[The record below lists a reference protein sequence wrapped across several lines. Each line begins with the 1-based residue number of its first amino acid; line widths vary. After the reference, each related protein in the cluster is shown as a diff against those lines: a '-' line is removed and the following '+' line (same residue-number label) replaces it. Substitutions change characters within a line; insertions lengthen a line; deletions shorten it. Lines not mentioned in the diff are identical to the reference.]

1 MKKLRSLVAA
11 VVAVA
16 CLYTPTAAADPLS
29 VELNALDST
38 IQVDG
43 MAGNQPDG
51 DAADGD
57 QPDDNGV
64 VESDGGALTS
74 GSGEPTVES
83 EGADTVPEGADATP
97 GEGDGAAD
105 DGPTAD
111 TPQAV
116 DWTNAVDNLRLSTQ
130 GLTITPSVPADGE
143 TDADIAGTS
152 VIPEGLNGSGVSRGA
167 ALGGLAESQ
176 PKQQAKEGAAQLPDA
191 IDATLN
197 LTFTLDAAAGDGR
210 TDGSGLG
217 TIVAGD
223 HFSVPMPEGLATAD
237 EGSALDVF
245 ARDTDGNT
253 TTVRVAEAKASDGV
267 LTVTFTEPADAQ
279 AREAVT
285 ASIDVP
291 VTLDAALVKDE
302 ASTIEWTVRT
312 VEDAEGNRQP
322 ETLTLNVPAKA
333 DVLKTLGLVGTQDPE
348 SKENGE
354 SADKTD
360 DASDKVE
367 KPKTISN
374 AAEPLADNA
383 LSSESTYELS
393 GNTSMQ
399 LEVTW
404 CDNNYSGRPKATDM
418 KGYIPQFSSDA
429 GKTWEPLF
437 VAGDNKELALSQD
450 AIDAFHIDLSNPPA
464 WAKPA
469 SVSVNQSALNTYTVS
484 VSGLPES
491 LETTVKYPLD
501 ADGDGVQDTDANG
514 TPQWDE
520 SKTATTTMNFTWQWS
535 DTNTYPNEYQ
545 FGRNDSLTGKESH
558 RYLMLTDTVMFTVDG
573 RIGGESLSSIFKDAQ
588 APYFQFGAQID
599 NQDQGSSTLSDLIAS
614 DGKPT
619 TEWPLILKDKGT
631 TATITGTL
639 PMYDE
644 NGDPIV
650 YYIKYN
656 GPSPDN
662 TGEGAPEYKE
672 GADYF
677 QVSYNNAAS
686 DSHGSATDAVY
697 SGGTMMLRRMGT
709 TTYDATKVWLDN
721 GDQENR
727 PATSFTLWRYARR
740 DGSSAST
747 ASQVQLNALDDS
759 ETETNALE
767 YVSIDV
773 PAKSGETVG
782 GVDNAVDLGAL
793 LEDKYGEEAV
803 QSLPKYDPDGY
814 PYIYALREEGAPKG
828 YEIVYGSVDKDGTTT
843 DTGPNYEKADYA
855 GNSNEREPDGY
866 ADYKKRPSDD
876 PLVYNGGT
884 ITNRITGQTE
894 VSATKTWEISAFQDD
909 LSNVTTT
916 FQLQSRVKGS
926 ADDADWTDVK
936 GDNATH
942 TETGWQSE
950 TLTRTFSGTFPE
962 YNALGEE
969 LEYRWVES
977 DVTIDGQNTGF
988 KRDGKGGG
996 TFTLT
1001 LPVPD
1006 EDEPETL
1013 KFTSTFKAAENEGE
1027 TDAITNTF
1035 ENTTE
1040 EYVEKWWQQ
1049 PDGSMAQI
1057 KPDPNGYPEYPDID
1071 TSGKVAFNLFQDG
1084 VQVGSF
1090 TMDGTSNDPQPIYKE
1105 GTEESGVAEGFDKAT
1120 WAETGSYDVTL
1131 ANLPKYSPEGKRYS
1145 YLVLEEAP
1153 DGWSSRRVYDEE
1165 THTTIVRNAVGP
1177 GEASEIR
1184 AMKQWVDGDDAAH
1197 RLPVVAKLVATSDM
1211 QSQATDPDTG
1221 EPLYS
1226 YQAGE
1231 TVSVYPEDP
1240 AVNEGV
1246 QLTDTFLISADSAW
1260 FTEVYVPI
1268 GYQNYNDFKLVE
1280 VGLLR
1285 PGADPAN
1292 YTNADILPAVDNSE
1306 EAIAAYGDDTV
1317 WANVGWNY
1325 DSTQNTSR
1333 VANDEHVYETSAG
1346 EQDEPQR
1353 NDDLEAV
1360 VASNR
1365 RIGLFDLTVKKD
1377 WKDGGDA
1384 ENRPD
1389 AQLVLSSTEYP
1400 DAFSIDDAGNVWVQ
1414 VSDNRLPVNV
1424 PTGPNDTD
1432 RRQLNATTDNVSLN
1446 DDGGLVMQIDT
1457 SADDDGLYQ
1466 FFGLPKYDAFGAVV
1480 HYDVTEEW
1488 VGDHTGYTS
1497 SKSVG
1502 DYVVGTQHFH
1512 DTQTITFTN
1521 RRTGTRDV
1529 TFYKQWKDFYVNDEL
1544 NQRPDIYLTLYRVTE
1559 ERAADGSITYS
1570 DPEQVPGYVHWLWQ
1584 GTESDNPQYDQ
1595 MSTISGLPAYDGEGR
1610 AYIYYASE
1618 SMAAD
1623 ATSLDYDAVKF
1634 DYGSIDKAK
1643 AEAEQNK
1650 EAYPGG
1656 ENAVRVSSNIESTDP
1671 TQNGADYAIH
1681 EDGTFVNSLT
1691 SKLVARGTK
1700 LWEDVPGNVVQTAD
1714 RSDLPQIT
1722 VYLQRRLP
1730 GEDWPLLKFDV
1741 TADGTWSIVNNGE
1754 GKNPGA
1760 IAWTSDLTYETANQ
1774 YSYTIQYEGPN
1785 TAGQTEGT
1793 PLDRYTDKGEMYEYR
1808 AIEVTWGLLG
1818 QPGGFTAADV
1828 EKTDFSQ
1835 LRDGKESPLPGVV
1848 VIDHGETGSFRLQNT
1863 YDSPTGSLTV
1873 KKLFAG
1879 RDADDLYPS
1888 TTFDVYRYYVNEQG
1902 QKSTAERVATATRTL
1917 TNAELSAATT
1927 DENANPRVTA
1937 SNPAG
1942 NNTAEYTFD
1951 DLDIYAPDGS
1961 YWQYYV
1967 VERAI
1972 GGYTTTVGVG
1982 DLDADRVTNPGTS
1995 RDNPATGTSSPD
2007 LCKGGTP
2014 IIGDD
2019 GTQTY
2024 APIEDTVLG
2033 DNTTPDVTFKNT
2045 YTNELT
2051 SINGAKTWTDYDNI
2065 FNVRPEI
2072 EDFIEDLTFTRKAG
2086 VQTEDVEVTV
2096 KSSAEVDEG
2105 DTTPNLVTYTE
2116 EEDSYNFT
2124 LSNVEKYAPNGQPW
2138 TYTVKE
2144 TSDAFADYYSVV
2156 TGEDLASAG
2165 NANDAFALHN
2175 ALLGKASV
2183 NKSWQNKDGSPDTD
2197 PWGLRPDT
2205 VTMRLQA
2212 RVTLADPD
2220 STAKPGDWDD
2230 AHTVLQQFASEENIE
2245 AQFGANFFEKQV
2257 TSNSNWSTAWSGL
2270 PVLAKALDTGTTPE
2284 GGKLYTIEYRV
2295 VEVAIGGQD
2304 ISDKVNNYT
2313 GGNSKDVYDTGVYP
2327 YQPAQTGWKG
2337 NAQNGWNTAIT
2348 NTLDDTNIAATKTW
2362 SGDQNDNWATRPD
2375 NGSNK
2380 NQWQATFFL
2389 QRSTDGATW
2398 EWVVE
2403 AGANSATSAT
2413 SPGVVSVTIT
2423 DQNTSN
2429 SQTATWEHLPRAN
2442 EQGVAYRY
2450 RVVEQ
2455 VPGSYDVIGAEQVTD
2470 TDTAH
2475 RYYVVPVT
2483 EATGDNPSSQL
2494 FTNTLRTVDLQGT
2507 KLWNDYGTGFAS
2519 QLDTDDMPKLTLN
2532 RKAGANGA
2540 EEPVKYI
2547 TSEDG
2552 KVTSTDA
2559 QPEWTKNKDGSFTFT
2574 YVDLPAANK
2583 NDVPYTYWAVE
2594 QGGAS
2599 DGYYPLYG
2607 TNNAAAPSGASGTTT
2622 SGDVQTNET
2631 ITNTATRFTLDKVS
2645 DDTNPAMAGEQQ
2657 VSVNDVE
2664 LTLSKESKTFAVW
2677 RRDASGTVTSFV
2689 WPAGT
2694 EPAKEG
2700 EQLATD
2706 NDSLEA
2712 TNGFAMTGTNAGYII
2727 SLPAGTYTLTETK
2740 TPDGFAKAQAVTI
2753 VIATNGTVTASGDGV
2768 AATDR
2773 ATDAA
2778 GTVVKDAAGTPV
2790 VKISVEDQ
2798 ILRGHL
2804 QLTKYLS
2811 DEEDG
2816 GESGSS
2822 YSDATFD
2829 LYSVDLDEDGKSEL
2843 IASDLKLVTG
2853 VLTTVGNSA
2862 KINTVSS
2869 SSDPA
2874 KQVDL
2879 THGGRYVTLAD
2890 GLPEGEYFFRET
2902 GVGPDAVK
2910 PGTSGTEVETDS
2922 EHLTITQ
2929 DNHFAFT
2936 SKAVATKKGN
2946 EAFSATVTLPKYD
2959 CTSTE
2964 GIENAEFELHYR
2976 PEGAEGTDYTVQ
2988 VKAPDGSTTFK
2999 TDKNGLLTL
3008 PDLEKGHYQLVETAN
3023 PGYDVPADGRII
3035 ATFILDDADDDKT
3048 FDMTQRADR
3057 EAIRFTPHNDENF
3070 DVEGSYNNGEAVQN
3084 PAGIPNDRL
3093 PGSVAINKTGMNPED
3108 DTTGALNDATFRLE
3122 VKNGQEWKTIAEGL
3136 KTGNTY
3142 EMAYDEDDAYQFSD
3156 AGKSDTNGRITV
3168 TNLIWGTYRFV
3179 ETATTDGHINPTDA
3193 DVSDEIV
3200 VGRYTL
3206 NPATTGDNQ
3215 ATTIENKPT
3224 KLEIIKVGPDGTTK
3238 LQGAKFLIEAAPG
3251 SSLANGEDDVVIV
3264 TNADGAAALEGQLVV
3279 GDTYTLTEQQA
3290 PNTSY
3295 ELIDGKVT
3303 FTVKDNGEL
3312 EVQGDL
3318 PEGYVKTEGTNNAFS
3333 FTVTNSYFEL
3343 NIQKT
3348 GDTQNISGGA
3358 AEHPFQGARFTLTGE
3373 GYNET
3378 LTTDE
3383 NGRISITSGLKTG
3396 VTYTLTETTAPAGFT
3411 PAAGSFQFKLDER
3424 GNIVSTSGSEA
3435 FSADSNTVTITATDV
3450 PTSLTITKY
3459 DDDQT
3464 STLPGAKFLI
3474 KPATDEDCFVDRSD
3488 DKELTTGE
3496 NGVSGALVGQLI
3508 VGDSYTI
3515 EEIKAPDGYTKIE
3528 GMLTITVQ
3536 PDGSLLIE
3544 QNSDNSATPDE
3555 FVLSDD
3561 TVQVFSGSV
3570 TNNPTM
3576 MTLIKRDSRTHELV
3590 AGAEFSL
3597 TVSKGTFADG
3607 TITPRPLTSGTTGV
3621 ELDKAQLIADG
3632 QTVYTLSEVD
3642 EPDGYE
3648 TIAPL
3653 SFTVATNGTIQVQ
3666 NADDAAD
3673 VGWSWADEGIVV
3685 TATDDPV
3692 EIDLV
3697 KVDLNGNV
3705 INNASTAQF
3714 VVKPFDANSRFANET
3729 PEERVNGIIV
3739 TTENAEELLHGRLI
3753 AGDI

>member
-16 CLYTPTAAADPLS
+16 CLYTPAAAADPLS

-176 PKQQAKEGAAQLPDA
+176 PEQQAKEGAAQLPDA

-285 ASIDVP
+285 ASIDMP
-291 VTLDAALVKDE
+291 VTLDAALVQDE
-302 ASTIEWTVRT
+302 VSAIEWTVRT

-322 ETLTLNVPAKA
+322 ETLTINVPAKS
-333 DVLKTLGLVGTQDPE
+333 DVMKTLGLVGTQDPE

-535 DTNTYPNEYQ
+535 DTNTYPDEYQ
-545 FGRNDSLTGKESH
+545 FGRNDSLTGEESH
-558 RYLMLTDTVMFTVDG
+558 RYLMLTDTVTFTVDG

-619 TEWPLILKDKGT
+619 TEWPLILEDNGT

-639 PMYDE
+639 PLYDE

-656 GPSPDN
+656 GPSPEN
-662 TGEGAPEYKE
+662 TGDDAPQYTD

-686 DSHGSATDAVY
+686 ASHGSATDAVY
-697 SGGTMMLRRMGT
+697 SGGTMVLRRMGT
-709 TTYDATKVWLDN
+709 ATYDATKVWLDN
-721 GDQENR
+721 GNKGSR
-727 PATSFTLWRYARR
+727 PATSFTLWRYALR
-740 DGSSAST
+740 DGSDATT
-747 ASQVQLNALDDS
+747 ASQVQLNALDG
-759 ETETNALE
+759 NALE

-773 PAKSGETVG
+773 PEQSGETVG

-1333 VANDEHVYETSAG
+1333 VANDEHVYETLAG

-1480 HYDVTEEW
+1480 H
-1488 VGDHTGYTS
+1488 
-1497 SKSVG
+1497 
-1502 DYVVGTQHFH
+1502 
-1512 DTQTITFTN
+1512 
-1521 RRTGTRDV
+1521 
-1529 TFYKQWKDFYVNDEL
+1529 
-1544 NQRPDIYLTLYRVTE
+1544 
-1559 ERAADGSITYS
+1559 
-1570 DPEQVPGYVHWLWQ
+1570 
-1584 GTESDNPQYDQ
+1584 
-1595 MSTISGLPAYDGEGR
+1595 ST
-1610 AYIYYASE
+1610 
-1618 SMAAD
+1618 
-1623 ATSLDYDAVKF
+1623 
-1634 DYGSIDKAK
+1634 
-1643 AEAEQNK
+1643 
-1650 EAYPGG
+1650 
-1656 ENAVRVSSNIESTDP
+1656 
-1671 TQNGADYAIH
+1671 
-1681 EDGTFVNSLT
+1681 
-1691 SKLVARGTK
+1691 
-1700 LWEDVPGNVVQTAD
+1700 
-1714 RSDLPQIT
+1714 
-1722 VYLQRRLP
+1722 
-1730 GEDWPLLKFDV
+1730 
-1741 TADGTWSIVNNGE
+1741 
-1754 GKNPGA
+1754 
-1760 IAWTSDLTYETANQ
+1760 
-1774 YSYTIQYEGPN
+1774 
-1785 TAGQTEGT
+1785 
-1793 PLDRYTDKGEMYEYR
+1793 
-1808 AIEVTWGLLG
+1808 
-1818 QPGGFTAADV
+1818 
-1828 EKTDFSQ
+1828 
-1835 LRDGKESPLPGVV
+1835 
-1848 VIDHGETGSFRLQNT
+1848 
-1863 YDSPTGSLTV
+1863 
-1873 KKLFAG
+1873 
-1879 RDADDLYPS
+1879 
-1888 TTFDVYRYYVNEQG
+1888 
-1902 QKSTAERVATATRTL
+1902 
-1917 TNAELSAATT
+1917 
-1927 DENANPRVTA
+1927 
-1937 SNPAG
+1937 
-1942 NNTAEYTFD
+1942 
-1951 DLDIYAPDGS
+1951 
-1961 YWQYYV
+1961 
-1967 VERAI
+1967 
-1972 GGYTTTVGVG
+1972 
-1982 DLDADRVTNPGTS
+1982 
-1995 RDNPATGTSSPD
+1995 
-2007 LCKGGTP
+2007 
-2014 IIGDD
+2014 
-2019 GTQTY
+2019 
-2024 APIEDTVLG
+2024 
-2033 DNTTPDVTFKNT
+2033 
-2045 YTNELT
+2045 
-2051 SINGAKTWTDYDNI
+2051 
-2065 FNVRPEI
+2065 
-2072 EDFIEDLTFTRKAG
+2072 
-2086 VQTEDVEVTV
+2086 
-2096 KSSAEVDEG
+2096 
-2105 DTTPNLVTYTE
+2105 
-2116 EEDSYNFT
+2116 
-2124 LSNVEKYAPNGQPW
+2124 
-2138 TYTVKE
+2138 
-2144 TSDAFADYYSVV
+2144 
-2156 TGEDLASAG
+2156 
-2165 NANDAFALHN
+2165 
-2175 ALLGKASV
+2175 
-2183 NKSWQNKDGSPDTD
+2183 
-2197 PWGLRPDT
+2197 
-2205 VTMRLQA
+2205 
-2212 RVTLADPD
+2212 
-2220 STAKPGDWDD
+2220 
-2230 AHTVLQQFASEENIE
+2230 
-2245 AQFGANFFEKQV
+2245 
-2257 TSNSNWSTAWSGL
+2257 
-2270 PVLAKALDTGTTPE
+2270 
-2284 GGKLYTIEYRV
+2284 
-2295 VEVAIGGQD
+2295 
-2304 ISDKVNNYT
+2304 
-2313 GGNSKDVYDTGVYP
+2313 
-2327 YQPAQTGWKG
+2327 
-2337 NAQNGWNTAIT
+2337 
-2348 NTLDDTNIAATKTW
+2348 
-2362 SGDQNDNWATRPD
+2362 
-2375 NGSNK
+2375 
-2380 NQWQATFFL
+2380 
-2389 QRSTDGATW
+2389 
-2398 EWVVE
+2398 
-2403 AGANSATSAT
+2403 
-2413 SPGVVSVTIT
+2413 
-2423 DQNTSN
+2423 
-2429 SQTATWEHLPRAN
+2429 
-2442 EQGVAYRY
+2442 
-2450 RVVEQ
+2450 
-2455 VPGSYDVIGAEQVTD
+2455 
-2470 TDTAH
+2470 
-2475 RYYVVPVT
+2475 
-2483 EATGDNPSSQL
+2483 
-2494 FTNTLRTVDLQGT
+2494 
-2507 KLWNDYGTGFAS
+2507 
-2519 QLDTDDMPKLTLN
+2519 
-2532 RKAGANGA
+2532 
-2540 EEPVKYI
+2540 
-2547 TSEDG
+2547 
-2552 KVTSTDA
+2552 
-2559 QPEWTKNKDGSFTFT
+2559 
-2574 YVDLPAANK
+2574 
-2583 NDVPYTYWAVE
+2583 
-2594 QGGAS
+2594 
-2599 DGYYPLYG
+2599 
-2607 TNNAAAPSGASGTTT
+2607 
-2622 SGDVQTNET
+2622 
-2631 ITNTATRFTLDKVS
+2631 
-2645 DDTNPAMAGEQQ
+2645 
-2657 VSVNDVE
+2657 
-2664 LTLSKESKTFAVW
+2664 
-2677 RRDASGTVTSFV
+2677 
-2689 WPAGT
+2689 
-2694 EPAKEG
+2694 
-2700 EQLATD
+2700 
-2706 NDSLEA
+2706 
-2712 TNGFAMTGTNAGYII
+2712 
-2727 SLPAGTYTLTETK
+2727 
-2740 TPDGFAKAQAVTI
+2740 
-2753 VIATNGTVTASGDGV
+2753 
-2768 AATDR
+2768 
-2773 ATDAA
+2773 
-2778 GTVVKDAAGTPV
+2778 
-2790 VKISVEDQ
+2790 
-2798 ILRGHL
+2798 
-2804 QLTKYLS
+2804 
-2811 DEEDG
+2811 
-2816 GESGSS
+2816 
-2822 YSDATFD
+2822 
-2829 LYSVDLDEDGKSEL
+2829 
-2843 IASDLKLVTG
+2843 
-2853 VLTTVGNSA
+2853 
-2862 KINTVSS
+2862 
-2869 SSDPA
+2869 
-2874 KQVDL
+2874 
-2879 THGGRYVTLAD
+2879 
-2890 GLPEGEYFFRET
+2890 
-2902 GVGPDAVK
+2902 
-2910 PGTSGTEVETDS
+2910 
-2922 EHLTITQ
+2922 
-2929 DNHFAFT
+2929 
-2936 SKAVATKKGN
+2936 
-2946 EAFSATVTLPKYD
+2946 
-2959 CTSTE
+2959 
-2964 GIENAEFELHYR
+2964 
-2976 PEGAEGTDYTVQ
+2976 
-2988 VKAPDGSTTFK
+2988 
-2999 TDKNGLLTL
+2999 
-3008 PDLEKGHYQLVETAN
+3008 
-3023 PGYDVPADGRII
+3023 
-3035 ATFILDDADDDKT
+3035 
-3048 FDMTQRADR
+3048 
-3057 EAIRFTPHNDENF
+3057 
-3070 DVEGSYNNGEAVQN
+3070 
-3084 PAGIPNDRL
+3084 
-3093 PGSVAINKTGMNPED
+3093 
-3108 DTTGALNDATFRLE
+3108 
-3122 VKNGQEWKTIAEGL
+3122 
-3136 KTGNTY
+3136 
-3142 EMAYDEDDAYQFSD
+3142 
-3156 AGKSDTNGRITV
+3156 
-3168 TNLIWGTYRFV
+3168 
-3179 ETATTDGHINPTDA
+3179 
-3193 DVSDEIV
+3193 
-3200 VGRYTL
+3200 
-3206 NPATTGDNQ
+3206 
-3215 ATTIENKPT
+3215 
-3224 KLEIIKVGPDGTTK
+3224 
-3238 LQGAKFLIEAAPG
+3238 
-3251 SSLANGEDDVVIV
+3251 
-3264 TNADGAAALEGQLVV
+3264 
-3279 GDTYTLTEQQA
+3279 
-3290 PNTSY
+3290 
-3295 ELIDGKVT
+3295 
-3303 FTVKDNGEL
+3303 
-3312 EVQGDL
+3312 
-3318 PEGYVKTEGTNNAFS
+3318 
-3333 FTVTNSYFEL
+3333 
-3343 NIQKT
+3343 
-3348 GDTQNISGGA
+3348 
-3358 AEHPFQGARFTLTGE
+3358 
-3373 GYNET
+3373 
-3378 LTTDE
+3378 
-3383 NGRISITSGLKTG
+3383 
-3396 VTYTLTETTAPAGFT
+3396 
-3411 PAAGSFQFKLDER
+3411 
-3424 GNIVSTSGSEA
+3424 
-3435 FSADSNTVTITATDV
+3435 
-3450 PTSLTITKY
+3450 
-3459 DDDQT
+3459 
-3464 STLPGAKFLI
+3464 
-3474 KPATDEDCFVDRSD
+3474 
-3488 DKELTTGE
+3488 
-3496 NGVSGALVGQLI
+3496 
-3508 VGDSYTI
+3508 
-3515 EEIKAPDGYTKIE
+3515 
-3528 GMLTITVQ
+3528 
-3536 PDGSLLIE
+3536 
-3544 QNSDNSATPDE
+3544 
-3555 FVLSDD
+3555 
-3561 TVQVFSGSV
+3561 
-3570 TNNPTM
+3570 
-3576 MTLIKRDSRTHELV
+3576 
-3590 AGAEFSL
+3590 
-3597 TVSKGTFADG
+3597 
-3607 TITPRPLTSGTTGV
+3607 
-3621 ELDKAQLIADG
+3621 
-3632 QTVYTLSEVD
+3632 
-3642 EPDGYE
+3642 
-3648 TIAPL
+3648 
-3653 SFTVATNGTIQVQ
+3653 
-3666 NADDAAD
+3666 
-3673 VGWSWADEGIVV
+3673 
-3685 TATDDPV
+3685 
-3692 EIDLV
+3692 
-3697 KVDLNGNV
+3697 
-3705 INNASTAQF
+3705 
-3714 VVKPFDANSRFANET
+3714 
-3729 PEERVNGIIV
+3729 
-3739 TTENAEELLHGRLI
+3739 
-3753 AGDI
+3753 